1 MAQGTVWG
9 AIALGLA
16 VALGGCGTSAEQQS
30 QEGEP
35 QVVVGGTQPA
45 DQADGAPAVLTVA
58 RGKDSDFPIV
68 QPIRC
73 TLGKDCFV
81 LLYPDRDPSSNA
93 KDFTC
98 GQLTYDGHK
107 GTDFAIDSWT
117 PETDV
122 PVLASAPGTVLAV
135 RDGVRDY
142 RIASPDEFAT
152 VKGIECGNG
161 ILMAHDDGWTTQY
174 CHLERGSVS
183 VRQGDRLDAG
193 DPIGMVGLSGKT
205 TFPHVH
211 LTVRHN
217 NKVVDPFVGKGSE
230 SGCDIP
236 VRSPLWSQ
244 PDVNYVPTGLIRSG
258 FSDGAVEEPELWLNG
273 HRSKRFS
280 STGPALVFWAHTY
293 GVQTGDQ
300 ELVELRDPSGK
311 IVADFKEPVQNSR
324 RVYIRYIGKTTR
336 NGPLPKGT
344 WTGRFRLV
352 RQGKT
357 LIDVTQT
364 SVVD

>member
-258 FSDGAVEEPELWLNG
+258 FSDGAVEEAG
-273 HRSKRFS
+273 
-280 STGPALVFWAHTY
+280 STGTGVSGFPAPAP
-293 GVQTGDQ
+293 
-300 ELVELRDPSGK
+300 PSYSGPTPTECRPGIKNWWNLGIPAEKSWPTSKNPCK
-311 IVADFKEPVQNSR
+311 IVAGFISDISAKRPAMVPSLR
-324 RVYIRYIGKTTR
+324 A
-336 NGPLPKGT
+336 L
-344 WTGRFRLV
+344 GRGV
-352 RQGKT
+352 
-357 LIDVTQT
+357 
-364 SVVD
+364 SA